1 MKSGMSRIER
11 AVFDTNILISAYL
24 WSGTPRRALE
34 VIRAGHVEL
43 ISSTAAIKEF
53 IRVLGYPKF
62 GFSPEE
68 IAPFVEDLLSI
79 ARLVEPPNLDVIIA
93 DPSDNLFL
101 GIAVKG
107 SCQVAVSGDHHL
119 STLKRFRSI
128 QIVTVPEFMRA
139 MRTP

>member
-1 MKSGMSRIER
+1 M
-11 AVFDTNILISAYL
+11 
-24 WSGTPRRALE
+24 
-34 VIRAGHVEL
+34 
-43 ISSTAAIKEF
+43 
-53 IRVLGYPKF
+53 LGYPKF

-107 SCQVAVSGDHHL
+107 SCQVVVSGDHHL
-119 STLKRFRSI
+119 LSLKQFRSI
-128 QIVTVPEFMRA
+128 QVVTASEFMYATRI
-139 MRTP
+139 